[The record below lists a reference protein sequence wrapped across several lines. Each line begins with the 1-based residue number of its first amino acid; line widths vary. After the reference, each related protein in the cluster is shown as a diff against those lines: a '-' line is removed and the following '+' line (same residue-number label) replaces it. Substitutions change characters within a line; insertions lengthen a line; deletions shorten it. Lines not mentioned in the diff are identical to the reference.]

1 MEPQRRPDDRSVI
14 DNIQVDTVPTPNP
27 NALMFRV
34 TEVLI
39 PTGTHEYMK
48 GSEAKNA
55 PLAQVLL
62 KHEGVE
68 LVLIAPR
75 FVTVRKEPEAS
86 WAQIVPPLKD
96 DLRRFLA
103 SGEMA
108 VLDTGIG
115 LKPEERTALERK
127 IIQILDDDIRP
138 ALANDGGDVSFVSFE
153 EGVVYLQLSGACG
166 TCPSSTMT
174 LKMGIEALLKEE
186 LPEVTSVEHV
196 GT

>member
-1 MEPQRRPDDRSVI
+1 MEPQSTDTFDA
-14 DNIQVDTVPTPNP
+14 IQVDTVPTPNP
-27 NALMFRV
+27 DALMFRV
-34 TEVLI
+34 TEVLV
-39 PTGTHEYMK
+39 PTGTYEYMK

-55 PLAQVLL
+55 PLAQLL
-62 KHEGVE
+62 LQHEGVA

-86 WAQIVPPLKD
+86 WARIVPPLKD
-96 DLRRFLA
+96 DIRRFLA

-108 VLDTGIG
+108 VLDTGVT
-115 LKPEERTALERK
+115 LKPEERTEIERK

-138 ALANDGGDVSFVSFE
+138 AVANDGGDVTFVSFD

-174 LKMGIEALLKEE
+174 LKMGIETLLKEE
-186 LPEVTSVEHV
+186 IPEVQSVESA
-196 GT
+196 GA